1 MAVIPCHNNSTADY
15 SFSRGSNSSSIVNFS
30 KNRYVCARFLSQNYM
45 NIESKEDTIIA
56 LATPPGVGAISVIRL
71 SGPKSIETIDQVFSG
86 GIKLVNAK
94 SHTIHYGNIIEN
106 NEIIDDVLVSIFKEP
121 NSYTGEDSVE
131 LSAHGSPLIVEKIIS
146 LLLTNQDLRA
156 AEPGEFT
163 KRAFLNNRIDLA
175 QAEAVA
181 DLINSR
187 TTTSFRG
194 ARSQLNGLLSSKVG
208 ELRKKIIDIS
218 SFIELELDFAEEE
231 IELIKKE
238 ELIVRINDIGSQINN
253 LLSTY
258 SFGKIIRDGM
268 NVVIVGEPN
277 VGKSSILNYLLKES
291 RAIVSSIPGTT
302 RDTIREEIS
311 IDGLLFKLYDTA
323 GIRAPGEEIE
333 KEGVERSRIAVKNAD
348 IIIFIGDVD
357 LGFSSVVENELT
369 DLNPS
374 AKVIKILNKI
384 DLGVNSKFSED
395 FKISA
400 KTGDGMMNFIEG
412 LKKQAIGESA
422 YSENDAIITNI
433 RHYNCLM
440 QAKQNLIKAVKTSK
454 EGLSGEFLASDLR
467 AAEFAFAEIIGEV
480 TPEDIL
486 NNIFSKFCIGK

>member
-1 MAVIPCHNNSTADY
+1 MS
-15 SFSRGSNSSSIVNFS
+15 
-30 KNRYVCARFLSQNYM
+30 
-45 NIESKEDTIIA
+45 IESKEDTIIA
-56 LATPPGVGAISVIRL
+56 LATPPGVGAISIIRL
-71 SGPKSIETIDQVFSG
+71 SGPKSFDAIDKVFSG
-86 GIKLVNAK
+86 GTKLKNAK

-106 NEIIDDVLVSIFKEP
+106 NEILDDVLVSIFKEP

-131 LSAHGSPLIVEKIIS
+131 ISSHGSPLIVEKIIS
-146 LLLTNQDLRA
+146 LLINNSDIRA

-163 KRAFLNNRIDLA
+163 KRAFLNNRIDLT

-194 ARSQLNGLLSSKVG
+194 ARNQLNGLLSSKVG
-208 ELRKKIIDIS
+208 ELRKGIIDIS
-218 SFIELELDFAEEE
+218 SFLELELDFAEEE

-238 ELIVRINDIGSQINN
+238 ELVVRINDILSQIND
-253 LLSTY
+253 LLSSY

-311 IDGLLFKLYDTA
+311 IDGLFFKLYDTA
-323 GIRAPGEEIE
+323 GIRTSREEIE
-333 KEGVERSRIAVKNAD
+333 REGVERSRLAVKNAD
-348 IIIFIGDVD
+348 LILFVGDVD
-357 LGFSSVVENELT
+357 LGFSTVVENEMQI
-369 DLNPS
+369 LNPS

-384 DLGVNSKFSED
+384 DLGVNSKFSEY
-395 FKISA
+395 FRISA

-433 RHYNCLM
+433 RHYNCLI
-440 QAKQNLIKAVKTSK
+440 QAKQNLIKALKTVSK
-454 EGLSGEFLASDLR
+454 KISGEFIASDLR
-467 AAEFAFAEIIGEV
+467 AVDFAFAEIIGEV